1 LKHRFSFFWHICV
14 YLNGE
19 MEEFVMKIV
28 VFKLPKAFAGIVG
41 KLFLK

>member
-1 LKHRFSFFWHICV
+1 
-14 YLNGE
+14 